1 MVYSHQ
7 ALGIASRPMPSNNR
21 DSHPSRWRL
30 PSDHVEQLTDV
41 LRGSRS
47 RKSVTAEKRVVIRR
61 ICSAPERWN
70 YTPEDF
76 LIAFKLAIV
85 DAANDGGIPP
95 GPDRTDFLAK
105 LVSVYIEEFYQ
116 SPNPATI
123 ASDSKGAREISPG

>member
-1 MVYSHQ
+1 MQ
-7 ALGIASRPMPSNNR
+7 SNNR

-41 LRGSRS
+41 MRGSRS
-47 RKSVTAEKRVVIRR
+47 RKSVTAEQRVVIRQ

-85 DAANDGGIPP
+85 DAANEGGIPP

-105 LVSVYIEEFYQ
+105 LVSVYIDEFYR
-116 SPNPATI
+116 SPLPAPT
-123 ASDSKGAREISPG
+123 APDSNGAREIASS